1 MRLCSFS
8 GVLLPNTST
17 LAAFG
22 LLLAGSVLPNARR
35 GFCGARRLDS
45 RLLAIM
51 TVLYPLCRAVSV
63 WEIEGETGMLISAQM
78 MHMFQY
84 AQC

>member
-1 MRLCSFS
+1 MPGKQHQTSRLSRNSAQSRWGSADAHKIRLCSFS

-45 RLLAIM
+45 TVFAIPAN
-51 TVLYPLCRAVSV
+51 L
-63 WEIEGETGMLISAQM
+63 
-78 MHMFQY
+78 FD
-84 AQC
+84 